1 MAVTG
6 SAGARTRLPR
16 LQPHSL
22 HTLLHST
29 RDHSSQQPMAAS
41 LPHCMLSVDAFVRTT
56 NPLPVPSWT
65 RQQLQLWVAFASQIC
80 GWHSTV
86 PAGIQEITPV
96 RRCLPL
102 SLRLPDRAWS
112 VAWGWGIRGQ
122 HLKRFPPWADCI
134 SLHWDSPPYRP
145 YVPPQPALRCCAAH
159 QTQRCVDTLPAYSSR
174 ARDLPSY

>member
-22 HTLLHST
+22 HSLLHST

-112 VAWGWGIRGQ
+112 VVWGWVIPLR
-122 HLKRFPPWADCI
+122 
-134 SLHWDSPPYRP
+134 DSPPYRP

-174 ARDLPSY
+174 AGDLLSY

>member
-29 RDHSSQQPMAAS
+29 RDHISQQPMAAS

-112 VAWGWGIRGQ
+112 VVWGWGMPGQ
-122 HLKRFPPWADCI
+122 HLKGFPRSGIPPRTDHMC
-134 SLHWDSPPYRP
+134 LHS
-145 YVPPQPALRCCAAH
+145 QLCAAVRPTKTRDVLTH
-159 QTQRCVDTLPAYSSR
+159 SR
-174 ARDLPSY
+174 LIHLGPVTC